1 MIYYN
6 CSKENR
12 KEVKIMTKKE
22 IEAIIK
28 LVNVTEPFYA
38 SDYDI
43 AGGTISALDN
53 IYEFVKA
60 TGNTKEYFINLY
72 DDVYKKVTVKEWQVI
87 PSARMRV
94 LKQVQN
100 ELMEMKK
107 LIHTWEHMTIIIHF

>member
-1 MIYYN
+1 
-6 CSKENR
+6 
-12 KEVKIMTKKE
+12 MTKYE
-22 IEAIIK
+22 IEAIIE

-43 AGGTISALDN
+43 AGGTIGALDN
-53 IYEFVKA
+53 IYGFVKE

-87 PSARMRV
+87 PSAKMRV

-107 LIHTWEHMTIIIHF
+107 LVRMWEHMTIIIHF

>member
-1 MIYYN
+1 
-6 CSKENR
+6 
-12 KEVKIMTKKE
+12 MTKKE

-53 IYEFVKA
+53 IYGFVKE
-60 TGNTKEYFINLY
+60 TGNTKEYLINLY
-72 DDVYKKVTVKEWQVI
+72 DDMYKKVTVKEWQVI
-87 PSARMRV
+87 PSARIGV

-107 LIHTWEHMTIIIHF
+107 LVRMWEHMTIIIHF

>member
-1 MIYYN
+1 
-6 CSKENR
+6 
-12 KEVKIMTKKE
+12 MTKKE

-87 PSARMRV
+87 PSAKMRV

-100 ELMEMKK
+100 EVMEMKK
-107 LIHTWEHMTIIIHF
+107 LVRTWEHMTIIIHF